1 MSRENLLP
9 LSVPC
14 FWPCKGS
21 GDRHEGPGSSAT
33 PSESANA
40 CTPDSGL
47 AVPSPAAEPSTVS
60 HEAEEPR
67 ALLPVLEAPLCDAV
81 ITERKEKPGE
91 IVAAIV
97 LPRVSL
103 LLRLA
108 RVKCSAAARH
118 SRLAKADG
126 GVLQSALNLMI
137 QRRLEETNINETPKA
152 KNAGKY
158 GYYW

>member
-1 MSRENLLP
+1 M
-9 LSVPC
+9 
-14 FWPCKGS
+14 
-21 GDRHEGPGSSAT
+21 
-33 PSESANA
+33 
-40 CTPDSGL
+40 
-47 AVPSPAAEPSTVS
+47 S